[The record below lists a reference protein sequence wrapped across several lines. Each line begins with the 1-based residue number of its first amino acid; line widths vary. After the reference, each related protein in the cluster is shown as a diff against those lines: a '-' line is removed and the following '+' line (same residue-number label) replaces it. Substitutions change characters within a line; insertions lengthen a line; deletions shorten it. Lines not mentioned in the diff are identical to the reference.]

1 MGETQTHGM
10 HFTRFREVVVSKKK
24 SPAKSKPPRRSRKEG
39 LPPGTLVYLGEKKID
54 RPRIAA
60 FDFDSDQF
68 NECQVH
74 SAEECAPLL
83 KSPATTWINVDGLH
97 DVALLERLGADCG
110 IHPLVLEDILNTD
123 QRPKAEDY
131 EKYFFIVLRMFHND
145 TPDGKLTSEQISLVL
160 GPTYVL
166 SFQEMQGDVFDPI
179 RDRIR
184 TGKGRVRKMG
194 PDYLAYALMDAIVDG
209 YFAILEGIVDKTEE
223 IEDTLINDPSPE
235 TLHTLHHLKRQVL
248 FLRKY
253 IRPLRDLVSALDR
266 EDSPLIQKETH
277 IYLRDL
283 YDHVNHAMDTLETV
297 REILMGM
304 LDIYLSSV
312 SNRMNLVMKVLT
324 IIATIFIP
332 LTFIA
337 GIYGMNF
344 EYMPELHWRWGY
356 PLIWAVMLAILLI
369 MLVFFR
375 RKKWL

>member
-1 MGETQTHGM
+1 M
-10 HFTRFREVVVSKKK
+10 HFTRFPEVVVSKKK
-24 SPAKSKPPRRSRKEG
+24 SLSKSKPPRRSRKMG
-39 LPPGTLVYLGEKKID
+39 LPPGTLVHLGEKKID

-60 FDFDSDQF
+60 FDFDSGQF
-68 NECQVH
+68 NECQVQT
-74 SAEECAPLL
+74 AEECTPLI

-209 YFAILEGIVDKTEE
+209 YFAILEGIVDQTEE

-283 YDHVNHAMDTLETV
+283 YDHVNHVMDTLETV
-297 REILMGM
+297 REMLMGM

-332 LTFIA
+332 MTFVA
-337 GIYGMNF
+337 GVYGMNF
-344 EYMPELHWRWGY
+344 DYLPELHWRWSY
-356 PLIWAVMLAILLI
+356 PLFWVVMIGILAT
-369 MLVFFR
+369 MLYYFR

>member
-1 MGETQTHGM
+1 M
-10 HFTRFREVVVSKKK
+10 SKRKNRT
-24 SPAKSKPPRRSRKEG
+24 KPQSPRRSKKTG
-39 LPPGTLVYLGEKKID
+39 MPPGTLVYLGERKID
-54 RPRIAA
+54 RPKISV
-60 FDFDSDQF
+60 FDFDAERF
-68 NECQVH
+68 REHQVQT
-74 SAEECAPLL
+74 AEECTPLVQ
-83 KSPATTWINVDGLH
+83 SPATTWINIDGLH
-97 DVALLERLGADCG
+97 DVSIFERLGEDCG

-123 QRPKAEDY
+123 QRPKMEDY
-131 EKYFFIVLRMFHND
+131 GNYFYIVLRMFHND
-145 TPDGKLTSEQISLVL
+145 APKGKLASEQISLVL

-166 SFQEMQGDVFDPI
+166 SFQEREGDVFDPI
-179 RDRIR
+179 RDRLR
-184 TGKGRVRKMG
+184 TAKGRVRKMG

-209 YFAILEGIVDKTEE
+209 YFSILEGIVDKTEE
-223 IEDTLINDPSPE
+223 IEDTLVNDPSPE

-253 IRPLRDLVSALDR
+253 VRPLRDLVSALER

-297 REILMGM
+297 REMLMGM

-312 SNRMNLVMKVLT
+312 SNRMNQVMKVLT

-344 EYMPELHWRWGY
+344 KYMPELHWRWGY
-356 PLIWAVMLAILLI
+356 PLIWGVMLAILMT
-369 MLVFFR
+369 MLFFFR